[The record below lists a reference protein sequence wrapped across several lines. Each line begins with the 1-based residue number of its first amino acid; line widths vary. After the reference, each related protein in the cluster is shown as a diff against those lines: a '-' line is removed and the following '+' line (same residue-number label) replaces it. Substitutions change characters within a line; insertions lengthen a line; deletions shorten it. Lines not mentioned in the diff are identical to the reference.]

1 MFNPYS
7 LFIYKPHVKN
17 YEISAFYTYFM
28 FLRRKRGHKKIC
40 PATLGKEIYY
50 LYHYKKNWKYKFKP
64 RYSTCCIRLD
74 CWLFDTFHVS
84 NSFLFS
90 IFWIRLSKKWDNS
103 NCYWKNDKRNLSVR
117 MQDFAPFIPKFL
129 WPFSCPQTP
138 AEYLPQGG
146 RYELFC
152 DP

>member
-1 MFNPYS
+1 MQLVHFTLILCFWGDKEVIKKSAPLRS
-7 LFIYKPHVKN
+7 AKKFIICTTIKKKN
-17 YEISAFYTYFM
+17 CMPRHIEWHPTQ
-28 FLRRKRGHKKIC
+28 
-40 PATLGKEIYY
+40 
-50 LYHYKKNWKYKFKP
+50 NWKYKFKP